1 MGTASTERQL
11 EKDRA
16 KALRA
21 LKLWER
27 GHDLLSISQMAG
39 IPVGSVTKRIDLG
52 RRLREAGI
60 K

>member
-1 MGTASTERQL
+1 MGTASAERRL

-27 GHDLLSISQMAG
+27 GHDLLSISQMVG
-39 IPVGSVTKRIDLG
+39 IPAGSVTKPLSLVGDY
-52 RRLREAGI
+52 A

>member
-1 MGTASTERQL
+1 MGTASDERRL
-11 EKDRA
+11 AKDRA
-16 KALRA
+16 KALRC

-39 IPVGSVTKRIDLG
+39 IAAGSVTKRINLG